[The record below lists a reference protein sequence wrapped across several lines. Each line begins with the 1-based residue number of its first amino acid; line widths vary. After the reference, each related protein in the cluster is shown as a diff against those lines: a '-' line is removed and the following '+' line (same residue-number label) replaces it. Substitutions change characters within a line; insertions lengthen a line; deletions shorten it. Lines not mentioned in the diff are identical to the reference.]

1 MGKILVVAGQK
12 GGIGKTTTVVN
23 LGASLAIFNKTV
35 LLVDLDPQ
43 GSIGISF
50 QLDEYHVKLGL
61 YDVIVNNMALS
72 NAIINSGLDTLDIAP
87 MNVRNEEMEI
97 ELYSRAL
104 KIDLVKTI
112 LTPVRNLYDFIIVDC
127 PPNLGAMTLNG
138 LVAADEVIIPVL
150 SEYYSLKSLGKFL
163 NTLKNI
169 SKKYNKNLKIS
180 GILVTMYD
188 SRVRKQ
194 KEIME
199 YLRNTFKDLVFKS
212 FIPRNSKVSE
222 APSVGKPVILHDI
235 RSRGALSYLKLA
247 EEIIEKN
254 NKN

>member
-43 GSIGISF
+43 GSVGISF
-50 QLDEYHVKLGL
+50 QLDEYHVKLGM

-169 SKKYNKNLKIS
+169 SKKYNKNLKLG

-199 YLRNTFKDLVFKS
+199 YLRSTFKELVFKS

>member
-43 GSIGISF
+43 GSVGISF
-50 QLDEYHVKLGL
+50 QLDEYHVKLGM

-169 SKKYNKNLKIS
+169 SKKYNKNLKIG

-188 SRVRKQ
+188 ARVRKQ

-199 YLRNTFKDLVFKS
+199 YLRSTFKELVFKS

>member
-1 MGKILVVAGQK
+1 MGKVLVVAGQK

-23 LGASLAIFNKTV
+23 LGASLAVFNQSV

-72 NAIINSGLDTLDIAP
+72 NAIVSSGLDNLDIAP
-87 MNVRNEEMEI
+87 MNVRNEEMEV
-97 ELYSRAL
+97 ELYSKAL
-104 KIDLVKTI
+104 KIDLIRSI
-112 LTPVRNLYDFIIVDC
+112 LKPMRQVYDYIIVDC
-127 PPNLGAMTLNG
+127 PPNLGSLTLNG
-138 LVAADEVIIPVL
+138 LVAADEVIIPVI

-169 SKKYNKNLKIS
+169 SKKYNPQLRIA
-180 GILVTMYD
+180 GILITMFD
-188 SRVRKQ
+188 ARVKKQ
-194 KEIME
+194 KEIVE
-199 YLRNTFKDLVFKS
+199 YLRNTFKNLVFKTV
-212 FIPRNSKVSE
+212 IPRNSRVSE
-222 APSVGKPVILHDI
+222 APSLGKPVILHDV
-235 RSRGALSYLKLA
+235 RSKGALSYLKLA

>member
-23 LGASLAIFNKTV
+23 LGASLAIFNKSV

-43 GSIGISF
+43 GSVGISF
-50 QLDEYHVKLGL
+50 QLDEYHVKLGM

-169 SKKYNKNLKIS
+169 SKKYNKNLKIG

-188 SRVRKQ
+188 ARVRKQ

-199 YLRNTFKDLVFKS
+199 YLRSTFKELVFKS